1 MTENNGIMKETMRA
15 LKKWA
20 RINSPWVLHFNSG
33 SCNGCDIEILAT
45 LTPRFDVER
54 LGIKLQASP
63 RQADILLAT
72 GPVTRQATDGEP
84 AENPARKE
92 SFVPLQTVEPR
103 RLYRQI
109 AEQIAGLIGSGE
121 FPRGS
126 RLPAERELAALLGVS
141 RTSVREAVIS
151 LEIGGL
157 VEVRVGSGIFVAG
170 PAANDADGDKGPGPF
185 ELLNARKLVEGE
197 IAALAAVKARRSDI
211 VALQQ
216 SVERM
221 KEHVDDFAV
230 REETDRDFHLGVA
243 KATGNSSLELV
254 VEGLWSQRTELWG
267 RMQKHFHTDTLARQ
281 TIRDHA
287 AILAAIEAHDADAA
301 RAAMHR
307 HLGRVARVFQR
318 GDAGA
323 VGGGA
328 PAAAAAAAG
337 RG

>member
-1 MTENNGIMKETMRA
+1 M
-15 LKKWA
+15 
-20 RINSPWVLHFNSG
+20 
-33 SCNGCDIEILAT
+33 
-45 LTPRFDVER
+45 
-54 LGIKLQASP
+54 
-63 RQADILLAT
+63 
-72 GPVTRQATDGEP
+72 
-84 AENPARKE
+84 
-92 SFVPLQTVEPR
+92 PLQTVEPR

-151 LEIGGL
+151 LEIAGL

-197 IAALAAVKARRSDI
+197 IAALAAIKARRADLAS
-211 VALQQ
+211 LQQ
-216 SVERM
+216 SVARM
-221 KEHVDDFAV
+221 KEHVDDFAI

-287 AILAAIEAHDADAA
+287 AILAAIEAHDAGAA

-323 VGGGA
+323 AAGEA
-328 PAAAAAAAG
+328 PAVAATAG